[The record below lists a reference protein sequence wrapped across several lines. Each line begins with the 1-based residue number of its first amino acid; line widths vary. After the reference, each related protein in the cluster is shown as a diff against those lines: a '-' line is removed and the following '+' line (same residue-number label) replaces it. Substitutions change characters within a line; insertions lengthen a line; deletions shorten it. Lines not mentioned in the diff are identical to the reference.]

1 MRIKIYFAYTSGE
14 KMKACLVAC
23 KIFLKHMKMLFEIE
37 KLISWK
43 FEKLISQIEDQLKNR
58 GEFR

>member
-1 MRIKIYFAYTSGE
+1 
-14 KMKACLVAC
+14 
-23 KIFLKHMKMLFEIE
+23 MKMLFEIE